1 MLLKGK
7 IALVTGSGQ
16 GIGKAIALKL
26 ASEGADIALCDVVEE
41 TIKSA
46 ASEIEAM
53 GRRTFCCKCDVSNA
67 SNVNETVNKI
77 LDNAGKIDI
86 LVNNAG
92 LTRDTL
98 LVRMKDKDWDTVISV
113 NLKGV
118 FNFMRAISRP
128 MMKQRSG
135 RIINIASIIGIVGNA
150 GQANYAASKAGVIA
164 LTKTGAREL
173 ASRGINVNAIA
184 PGFIQTKMTD
194 VLSDEVKQQMLK
206 AIPLNT
212 LGKPEDVANA
222 VLFLSSELSSYM
234 TGQVVVVDGGMVMA

>member
-1 MLLKGK
+1 MLLEGK
-7 IALVTGSGQ
+7 TALVTGSGQ

-26 ASEGADIALCDVVEE
+26 ASEGADIALCDIVEE
-41 TIKSA
+41 TVKSA
-46 ASEIEAM
+46 ASQIEAM
-53 GRRTFCCKCDVSNA
+53 GRKAFCCKCDVSDA
-67 SNVNETVNKI
+67 SNVDKTVNKI

-118 FNFMRAISRP
+118 FNFMRAVSRS

-135 RIINIASIIGIVGNA
+135 KIVNIASIIGIVGNA

-173 ASRGINVNAIA
+173 ALRGINVNAIA

-206 AIPLNT
+206 AIPLNSF
-212 LGKPEDVANA
+212 GKPEDVANA
-222 VLFLSSELSSYM
+222 ALFLSSELSSYI
-234 TGQVVVVDGGMVMA
+234 TGQVVIVDGGMVMA

>member
-26 ASEGADIALCDVVEE
+26 ASEGADIALCDVIEE

-46 ASEIEAM
+46 ASQIEAM
-53 GRRTFCCKCDVSNA
+53 GQKTFCCKCDVSDT
-67 SNVNETVNKI
+67 SSVDKTVNKI

-118 FNFMRAISRP
+118 FNFMRAVSRP

-135 RIINIASIIGIVGNA
+135 KIVNIASIIGIVGNA

-173 ASRGINVNAIA
+173 APRGINVNAIA

-206 AIPLNT
+206 AIPLNSF
-212 LGKPEDVANA
+212 GKPEDVANA
-222 VLFLSSELSSYM
+222 ALFLSSELSSYI
-234 TGQVVVVDGGMVMA
+234 TGQVVIVDGGMVMA

>member
-7 IALVTGSGQ
+7 TALVTGSGQ

-53 GRRTFCCKCDVSNA
+53 GQKTFCCKCDVSNTA
-67 SNVNETVNKI
+67 NVDETVNKI
-77 LDNAGKIDI
+77 LDNTGKIDI

-206 AIPLNT
+206 DIPLNT

-222 VLFLSSELSSYM
+222 ALFLSSELSSYM

>member
-1 MLLKGK
+1 MLLEGK
-7 IALVTGSGQ
+7 TALVTGSGQ

-26 ASEGADIALCDVVEE
+26 ASEGADVALCDVVEE
-41 TIKSA
+41 TVKSVA
-46 ASEIEAM
+46 LQIEAM
-53 GRRTFCCKCDVSNA
+53 GRKAFCCKCDVSDA
-67 SNVNETVNKI
+67 SNVDKTVNKI

-98 LVRMKDKDWDTVISV
+98 LMRMKDKDWDTVISV

-118 FNFMRAISRP
+118 FNFMRAVSRP
-128 MMKQRSG
+128 MIKQRSG
-135 RIINIASIIGIVGNA
+135 KIVNIASIIGIVGNA

-206 AIPLNT
+206 AIPLNSF
-212 LGKPEDVANA
+212 GKPEDVANA
-222 VLFLSSELSSYM
+222 ALFLSSELSSYI